1 MRVQAFFLLLCCHWF
16 LALAL
21 SQYKDLAMRK
31 SLALLLLT
39 AATSVFSI
47 FALGGCT
54 DDNKRASSAPAPD
67 AIVLHVGYE
76 NAKGEPFDLG
86 CQHWQ
91 ELLEQRSEGKLTL
104 KLYPSST
111 LGSKSEIMDRM
122 AAGEPVATLTDGAF
136 FYDRG
141 IYDLGIT
148 FGPFLFN
155 NWEEAFRLYN
165 STWFKEQEALVEK
178 KAKMKIIASNWRYG
192 ARHTLSVKPVTKVE
206 DFQGLKIRV
215 PQNNIQIKAFE
226 VLGATPE
233 PMPLSEVY
241 NALKQGR
248 IDAVENPLAV
258 LYNGH
263 FHDIAKNLLLDGHI
277 YNVTNITVGLD
288 FWNSLSTEQQKI
300 LSETC
305 KEAGIYQNQKQSEAE
320 DELLKKFEAEGVT
333 ITFPDE
339 LLRIQLKAAS
349 LKFYTLE
356 DFSNWSPNLYETVN
370 REMHSY

>member
-1 MRVQAFFLLLCCHWF
+1 MG
-16 LALAL
+16 
-21 SQYKDLAMRK
+21 K
-31 SLALLLLT
+31 SLTLLML
-39 AATSVFSI
+39 AAAFSI
-47 FALGGCT
+47 LSLGGCGGE
-54 DDNKRASSAPAPD
+54 ASGSSGSSGSGSEGSAG

-76 NAKGEPFDLG
+76 NAEGEPFDLG
-86 CQHWQ
+86 CRYWQ
-91 ELLEQRSEGKLTL
+91 ELVEKRSDGALCL

-148 FGPFLFN
+148 FGPFLFS
-155 NWEEAFRLYN
+155 NWEEAFRLYR
-165 STWFKEQEALVEK
+165 SEWYRSQSSLVESI
-178 KAKMKIIASNWRYG
+178 AHMKIIASNWRYG
-192 ARHTLSVKPVTKVE
+192 ARHTLSVKPVTHVE
-206 DFQGLKIRV
+206 DFHGLKVRV
-215 PQNNIQIKAFE
+215 PQNNIQIKGFS
-226 VLGATPE
+226 VLEAVPK

-241 NALKQGR
+241 NALKKGE

-258 LYNGH
+258 LYNGR

-277 YNVTNITVGLD
+277 YNVTNLVVSLD
-288 FWNSLSTEQQKI
+288 FWNTLTPEQQS
-300 LSETC
+300 LLASTC
-305 KEAGIYQNQKQSEAE
+305 KEAGLYQNQKQSEAE
-320 DELLKKFEAEGVT
+320 DELLKKFESEGVT

-339 LLRIQLKAAS
+339 MLRIQLKAAS
-349 LKFYTLE
+349 LKFYTLP